1 MELGFNE
8 SLLQPH
14 WPLRMDDTA
23 GPYASIKEA
32 KESIHQNFV
41 FLLQTVP
48 GEWPMNP
55 DLGIGISQY
64 LFETYGSQELDRLKE
79 RMQKQ
84 LKKYLPA
91 IKLVQAD
98 FIYSEADQDS
108 LNTVLK
114 IVYSIEG
121 YGLIEEVNFKLDGA
135 TKSFVYVR

>member
-8 SLLQPH
+8 SLLQPR
-14 WPLRMDDTA
+14 WPLRMSDTN
-23 GPYASIKEA
+23 GPYDSIKEA

-41 FLLQTVP
+41 FLLQTIP

-64 LFETYGSQELDRLKE
+64 LFETYGSQELDKLKE

-91 IKLVQAD
+91 IKLLRAD
-98 FIYSEADQDS
+98 FVHSESDQDL

-114 IVYSIEG
+114 IVYSIQG
-121 YGLIEEVNFKLDGA
+121 YGLIEEVNFNLDSA

>member
-8 SLLQPH
+8 SLLQPK
-14 WPLRMDDTA
+14 WPLRMSDTA
-23 GPYASIKEA
+23 GPYESIKEA

-41 FLLQTVP
+41 FLLQTIP

-55 DLGIGISQY
+55 DLGVGLSQY
-64 LFETYGSQELDRLKE
+64 LFETYGSQELDKLKE

-91 IKLVQAD
+91 IKLLRAD
-98 FIYSEADQDS
+98 FVHSESDQDL

-114 IVYSIEG
+114 IVYSIQG
-121 YGLIEEVNFKLDGA
+121 YGIEYIELM
-135 TKSFVYVR
+135 

>member
-98 FIYSEADQDS
+98 FTYSETDQDS

-121 YGLIEEVNFKLDGA
+121 YGLIEEVNFKLDGV